1 MSPTGSARD
10 GHWMQRALALASA
23 ALGNTAPNPAVGA
36 VVVRDGQVL
45 GEGWTRPAGS
55 DHAEVVALKDARAHG
70 TDPRGAT
77 MYVTL
82 EPCCHWGRTPPC
94 TDAILDA
101 GISRVVVG
109 VLDPF
114 PAMRGRSIALLRE
127 RGVEVVLGVEAEAC
141 ARRILGFARAVGF
154 GLPEVT
160 AKAAISADGRIATA
174 SGESQ
179 WISGPMARQ
188 DGHRLRA
195 RHDAILV
202 GVGTVLADDPRLTTR
217 LPPGELHGRPDAA
230 DPVPVVLD
238 TSLRTPADARLL
250 RSSRRA
256 VLICA
261 EDAPERE
268 LEADV
273 VRVPRGADGRVD
285 PEAALRAVAAR
296 GLHRVLVEGGGLVH
310 RSLLDRGLVDTLVL
324 YVAGVVVPGGRPW
337 VGGPPIEHLEEACR
351 LSLEDVE
358 RLGPDVRLTWRIE
371 HRIAPDPHAALR
383 VDGPTR

>member
-1 MSPTGSARD
+1 MTAPSAPDR
-10 GHWMQRALALASA
+10 HWMQRALALADA
-23 ALGNTAPNPAVGA
+23 AVGNTAPNPAVGA

-55 DHAEVVALKDARAHG
+55 DHAEVVALKDARTHG
-70 TDPRGAT
+70 ADPRGAT

-94 TDAILDA
+94 TDAILEA
-101 GISRVVVG
+101 GLARVVVG

-114 PAMRGRSIALLRE
+114 PAMRGRSLALLRE
-127 RGVEVVLGVEAEAC
+127 RGVEVQLGVEAEAC
-141 ARRILGFARAVGF
+141 ARRILGFARAVSA

-160 AKAAISADGRIATA
+160 AKAAVSADGRIATA
-174 SGESQ
+174 AGESQ
-179 WISGPMARQ
+179 WISGPQARQ

-202 GVGTVLADDPRLTTR
+202 GIGTALADDPRLTTR
-217 LPPGELHGRPDAA
+217 LPPGERDGQVR

-238 TSLRTPADARLL
+238 SNLRLLETARLL

-256 VLICA
+256 VVICA
-261 EDAPERE
+261 DDAPERS
-268 LEADV
+268 LPADV

-285 PEAALRAVAAR
+285 PEAALRALAGR

-310 RSLLDRGLVDTLVL
+310 RSLLDRGLVDHLVL
-324 YVAGVVVPGGRPW
+324 YVAGLVVPGGRPW
-337 VGGPPIEHLEEACR
+337 VGGPALER
-351 LSLEDVE
+351 LADARRMVLEDLE
-358 RLGPDVRLTWRIE
+358 RLGPDARLTWRLE
-371 HRIAPDPHAALR
+371 HAIAPDPHAALR
-383 VDGPTR
+383 TDDGTR